1 MSRKLLM
8 VNHVL
13 KTSIVKNRYETQYE
27 GYPISIIDDERL
39 NGSALTYV
47 NEISGNENNHYDEI
61 EIIGDLQDDG
71 TYKIDIISCDN
82 QFCFGRGGRIE

>member
-1 MSRKLLM
+1 MSRKLLIANNIEKIL
-8 VNHVL
+8 VEN
-13 KTSIVKNRYETQYE
+13 KYTIQYE
-27 GYPISIIDDERL
+27 GYPIVVNDDTRL
-39 NGSALTYV
+39 DATILTYID
-47 NEISGNENNHYDEI
+47 ELSGNINNTTDEI